1 MGSELVSTKDIYNV
15 VRRTLEVMDAQI
27 LWHGEITGYLFYNI
41 LKAEGIYTERDLA
54 EYTLIGML
62 HDLGMIKT
70 GY

>member
-41 LKAEGIYTERDLA
+41 LKLRT
-54 EYTLIGML
+54 
-62 HDLGMIKT
+62 
-70 GY
+70 